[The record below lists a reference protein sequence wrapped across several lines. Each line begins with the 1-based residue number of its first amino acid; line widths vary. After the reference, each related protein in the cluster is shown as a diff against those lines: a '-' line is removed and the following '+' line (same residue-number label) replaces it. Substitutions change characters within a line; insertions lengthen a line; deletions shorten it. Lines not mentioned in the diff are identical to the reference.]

1 MAIEIID
8 ILGQKNNGEFPL
20 VDSNDIRGGFYQVD
34 TIEERNL
41 IPSIRRKE
49 GMLCAIKSDNI
60 YQLVGGID
68 NSNWTV
74 FNSGSGGGFSGEYDD
89 LINKPYIPKN
99 VSDLVND
106 SGFITIDD
114 LDTSQN
120 HIHGNFS
127 TLEKITEEKITSW
140 DNKSDFDGDYN
151 SLTNKPEI
159 PNIEDLA
166 TKEEVDE
173 KISNIASEIEVEI
186 LDISNKKVDD
196 IVLTDDNFLNFYAN
210 EVLVKSIKIEGSNVS
225 FEEIEEL
232 KNEKIDDVVVE
243 TLEGITYIKLF
254 ANGVLLKSIEIKT
267 SGDSLI
273 HVGADEPTVD
283 NCEVWIDVSD
293 DEEFSSK
300 IEDALVDEIRS
311 IIGNLQGE
319 IDKLKKI
326 IVVHEARIEYLELN
340 GGGSS
345 GDSGEDDEDNDNSGG
360 ITTKFVPMVFED
372 GEILVFEDNTILTF
386 EDLNY

>member
-8 ILGQKNNGEFPL
+8 TLGQKNNGEFPL
-20 VDSNDIRGGFYQVD
+20 VDSNNIKGGYYQVD
-34 TIEERNL
+34 TIEERNG
-41 IPSIRRKE
+41 IPSVRRKE
-49 GMLCAIKSDNI
+49 GMLCYVKNDKI
-60 YQLVGGID
+60 YQLVGGIE
-68 NSNWTV
+68 NEHWIV
-74 FNSGSGGGFSGEYDD
+74 FNSGTGSGNGFSGDYND
-89 LINKPYIPKN
+89 LVNKPNIPSKT
-99 VSDLVND
+99 SDLVND

-120 HIHGNFS
+120 HIHGNLD
-127 TLEKITEEKITSW
+127 TLEKITEEKINEW
-140 DNKSDFDGDYN
+140 DSKSNFDGDYN

-210 EVLVKSIKIEGSNVS
+210 DVLVKSIEMNFDSSVDTS
-225 FEEIEEL
+225 ELEEI
-232 KNEKIDDVVVE
+232 KNTKFDDVIVDTQDGVS
-243 TLEGITYIKLF
+243 YIKLF
-254 ANGVLLKSIEIKT
+254 ANNTLVKTIEIKT

-311 IIGNLQGE
+311 IISSLQSE
-319 IDKLKKI
+319 INTLKKI
-326 IVVHEARIEYLELN
+326 VVAHEARIEYLELN

-345 GDSGEDDEDNDNSGG
+345 GGSGGEDEDNSG
-360 ITTKFVPMVFED
+360 TATKFIPLTFEG
-372 GEILVFEDNTILTF
+372 GEFLVLEDETILTF

>member
-8 ILGQKNNGEFPL
+8 ILSQKNNGEFPL

-49 GMLCAIKSDNI
+49 GMLCAVKSDNI

-232 KNEKIDDVVVE
+232 KNEKIDDVIVE

-311 IIGNLQGE
+311 IISSLQSE
-319 IDKLKKI
+319 INTLKKI
-326 IVVHEARIEYLELN
+326 VVAHEARIEYLELN

-345 GDSGEDDEDNDNSGG
+345 GGSGGEDEDNSG
-360 ITTKFVPMVFED
+360 TATKFIPLTFEG
-372 GEILVFEDNTILTF
+372 GEFLVLEDETILTF